1 MALEDFF
8 ENFFTQDYEGVSDGM
23 GGLKKD
29 YFDRDP
35 FQAAIHTVS
44 TTQAEL
50 AYRSGTKTIYR
61 ITHTSALELHAGDVV
76 RRVRDGKLYRIT
88 SDSSDNRTPD
98 VAQERYAYVTA
109 EVMG

>member
-1 MALEDFF
+1 MAHEDFY
-8 ENFFTQDYEGVSDGM
+8 EGFFTQDYEAVSDGM

-35 FQAAIHTVS
+35 FRAAIHTVS

-61 ITHTSALELHAGDVV
+61 ITHPIALELHAGDVV
-76 RRVRDGKLYRIT
+76 RRVKDGKLYRIT

-109 EVMG
+109 EVLG